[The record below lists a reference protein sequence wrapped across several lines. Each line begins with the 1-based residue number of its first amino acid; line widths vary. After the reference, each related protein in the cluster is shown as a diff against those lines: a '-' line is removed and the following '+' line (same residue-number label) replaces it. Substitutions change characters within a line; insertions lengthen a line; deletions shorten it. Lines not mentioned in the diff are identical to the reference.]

1 MRRTYHVRSS
11 YKIADEAQPT
21 QNFRRQV
28 EKTISEEERQLVG
41 SADADSLTRLVA
53 DSLDEAKGRQEKHLH
68 NQRTIGKVGKATVT
82 FVNNFSGF
90 LQAYSGIVEIMQAA
104 DQQYGGV
111 AYSAL
116 SLLLIVG
123 VFSENVS
130 LLTDGSRSQ

>member
-1 MRRTYHVRSS
+1 MRLAYHSRSS
-11 YKIADEAQPT
+11 YKIANEAQPT
-21 QNFRRQV
+21 QYFRKKV
-28 EKTISEEERQLVG
+28 EKTISEEQRQLVRT
-41 SADADSLTRLVA
+41 ADADSLTQLVA
-53 DSLDEAKGRQEKHLH
+53 HNLNEAKGRQEKHRQ
-68 NQRTIGKVGKATVT
+68 NQQTIGKVGKATLT

-123 VFSENVS
+123 VFSENVYS
-130 LLTDGSRSQ
+130 LTNW